1 MSSDFDI
8 SKFPDLPGVYL
19 MKDNSDTVIYIGKA
33 RSLKKRVSQYFQ
45 SQKYHSPKTRTLVK
59 HIADIEYI
67 VTQSE
72 VEALIT
78 EASLIK
84 KHKPRY
90 NVRLKD
96 DKRYPY
102 IKITNSKYPRIY
114 LTRRRL
120 MDNALYFGPYTNAG
134 AARKTLDIISRIFK
148 VRKCKTKI
156 DDDKTH
162 SRPCLNYHIKRCL
175 GPCTGAVSETVYQ
188 EELNSAIRFLKG
200 ESDELVKELEDK
212 MYQLSL
218 NQEYEAASVVR
229 DQIEALKNLTQQQV
243 AISGTDERDV
253 ISTAVDENAVYI
265 QLFYIRNGN
274 LVGRSQFTMD
284 RGDDEVSIPEV
295 LSGFIKQYYQDSPV
309 PPEILV
315 QYDIPEKDLIKKW
328 LYEKSGL
335 HVDIHVPLKGD
346 KKRILDLA
354 AKNAEMSM
362 KQEQLKKDHQHPNE
376 VLENLKTDLSLE
388 TLPYHIEGFDISN
401 ISGTDAVGSL
411 VVFENGVPANSK
423 YRQFNIK
430 NVEGIDDFAMMAEVV
445 HRRFSRIL
453 DENKP
458 LPDLILIDG
467 GPGQV
472 SAAKGSL
479 DNLNLDNIPL
489 IGLAKQYEHIITPEN
504 KVIILSQKSDSMKLL
519 MRIRDEAHRFAVSS
533 HRRKR
538 TAKLTHSAL
547 DGIPGI
553 GESKKRALLEHFGTV
568 DNIINASIKDLKQV
582 EGISN
587 NLAQKIV
594 DYFENDDNKK

>member
-1 MSSDFDI
+1 MSFDFDI
-8 SKFPDLPGVYL
+8 SQFPDLPGVYL
-19 MKDNSDTVIYIGKA
+19 MKDISETVIYIGKA

-45 SQKYHSPKTRTLVK
+45 SQRYLSPKTRTLVK

-67 VTQSE
+67 VTESE

-78 EASLIK
+78 EAGLIK

-102 IKITNSKYPRIY
+102 IKITNSKYPRIF

-120 MDNALYFGPYTNAG
+120 MDDALYFGPYTNAR
-134 AARKTLDIISRIFK
+134 AVRKTLDMISRIFK
-148 VRKCKTKI
+148 IRKCKTKI
-156 DDDKTH
+156 DEDKLQ

-175 GPCTGAVSETVYQ
+175 GPCIGVVSETEYQ
-188 EELNSAIRFLKG
+188 NELNSAIRFLKG
-200 ESDELVKELEDK
+200 ESSGLIKELEEK
-212 MYQLSL
+212 MHQLSL

-229 DQIEALKNLTQQQV
+229 DQVAALKNLSQEQV

-253 ISTAVDENAVYI
+253 IATATDKHAVYV

-274 LVGRSQFTMD
+274 LVGRSEFTMD
-284 RGDDEVSIPEV
+284 RSDGEVSVPEV

-328 LYEKSGL
+328 LYHKSGL
-335 HVDIHVPLKGD
+335 DVHIHVPVRGD

-354 AKNAEMSM
+354 ARNAEMSM
-362 KQEQLKKDHQHPNE
+362 KQARLKQDSQKTNE
-376 VLENLKTDLSLE
+376 VLEKLKNDLSLE

-401 ISGTDAVGSL
+401 ISGTDSVGSM
-411 VVFENGVPANSK
+411 VVFENGAPVNSK

-445 HRRFSRIL
+445 YRRYSRVL
-453 DENKP
+453 NESKP

-472 SAAKGSL
+472 SAAKKSL
-479 DNLNLDNIPL
+479 EDLSLDNIPL

-504 KVIILSQKSDSMKLL
+504 EVIILSQKSDSLKLL

-553 GESKKRALLEHFGTV
+553 GNVKKRALLEHFGSV
-568 DNIINASIKDLKQV
+568 EGIMKASVKDLVKV
-582 EGISN
+582 EGISE
-587 NLAQKIV
+587 NLAQRIV
-594 DYFENDDNKK
+594 DYFENENS